1 MDEADISAA
10 VSAVACKIFGRDGW
24 KKSARRPIP
33 LRGVL
38 DCTRAWV
45 VTIWKS
51 WARKVGRD
59 RNVLE
64 KLETDVAE
72 LKDSKLID
80 LVKLSLS
87 LSYYRVRKRITRHG
101 YLQSLSYEE

>member
-51 WARKVGRD
+51 WVRKVGRD

-64 KLETDVAE
+64 KLEASQNEV
-72 LKDSKLID
+72 
-80 LVKLSLS
+80 VSLPCTHYKEIIMRRALLTVMGERLTS
-87 LSYYRVRKRITRHG
+87 GPQVFQGSR
-101 YLQSLSYEE
+101 